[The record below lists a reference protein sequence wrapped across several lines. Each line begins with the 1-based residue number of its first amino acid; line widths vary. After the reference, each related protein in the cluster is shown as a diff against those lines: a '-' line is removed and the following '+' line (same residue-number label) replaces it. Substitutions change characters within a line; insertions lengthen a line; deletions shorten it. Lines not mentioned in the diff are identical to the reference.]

1 MQFFGISS
9 FANKIEYVTLLKNE
23 NLHIKILSFILPIVL
38 AFTFIF
44 LIIKFLRKKVNIKFY
59 KLLVLFMYSLI
70 PLVLIFPISD
80 VVHFIAGG
88 YVVFILE
95 TYLLVEL
102 FKIIYKKCKIK
113 QKYQICEFITNF
125 LYMVLILITLYFAV
139 NNYCLY
145 FLDENKAHNIKHCK
159 GIIIGEEL
167 LQKINEIDEFIIQNK
182 EQGKTVYILD
192 SEACIYNIPLDIYIK
207 DYDLFN
213 KGNLGKDGT
222 SRKIEEIKTLQK
234 QEKTV
239 FLVRNRNYSLNWQTP
254 MEIINYVREN
264 MEKIGE
270 ISIFDIYE

>member
-1 MQFFGISS
+1 M
-9 FANKIEYVTLLKNE
+9 
-23 NLHIKILSFILPIVL
+23 
-38 AFTFIF
+38 
-44 LIIKFLRKKVNIKFY
+44 
-59 KLLVLFMYSLI
+59 
-70 PLVLIFPISD
+70 
-80 VVHFIAGG
+80 
-88 YVVFILE
+88 
-95 TYLLVEL
+95 
-102 FKIIYKKCKIK
+102 
-113 QKYQICEFITNF
+113 
-125 LYMVLILITLYFAV
+125 

-145 FLDENKAHNIKHCK
+145 FLDENKAHNIKHYK